1 MRIHIKNWIKTYIFA
16 VYKVVVF
23 SFCPD
28 LTEAIKR
35 VKRHI
40 GYFCVSIIKCH
51 AQSQPK
57 EQRIYFRLRIERDG
71 VYPGGEGMAP
81 VGDGVVGAGNWP
93 ITFPSANMKQ
103 RETRKWDVPIYSP
116 YLPQ

>member
-1 MRIHIKNWIKTYIFA
+1 M
-16 VYKVVVF
+16 VVF
-23 SFCPD
+23 SFCPV

-40 GYFCVSIIKCH
+40 GYFCVSVIKCH
-51 AQSQPK
+51 AQNQPK
-57 EQRIYFRLRIERDG
+57 EQRIYFRLWIERDG
-71 VYPGGEGMAP
+71 VYPGGEGM
-81 VGDGVVGAGNWP
+81 VGAGNWP

>member
-1 MRIHIKNWIKTYIFA
+1 M
-16 VYKVVVF
+16 YKVVVF
-23 SFCPD
+23 SFCPG

-40 GYFCVSIIKCH
+40 GYFCVSVIKCH
-51 AQSQPK
+51 AHNQPK
-57 EQRIYFRLRIERDG
+57 EQRIYFRLWIERGG
-71 VYPGGEGMAP
+71 VYPGGEGMAT
-81 VGDGVVGAGNWP
+81 VGNGMVVGVGNWS